1 MKIQLA
7 REAVPILRNDSPDG
21 VYVLEPIEYVRSSV
35 LPDNELLK
43 DREAVKSL
51 LRDTADSIQMRTKE
65 KISRAIAQAV
75 AEVLEGQQACEP
87 GRRHRTA

>member
-1 MKIQLA
+1 MKILLS
-7 REAVPILRNDSPDG
+7 RGAVSILGNDSPDG

-51 LRDTADSIQMRTKE
+51 LRETCDSIQTRTRD
-65 KISRAIAQAV
+65 KIFGSITRAIA
-75 AEVLEGQQACEP
+75 EVEGL
-87 GRRHRTA
+87 RV